1 MKNTL
6 GEVYKRRNNE
16 LVFIKDQKRTTV
28 NELSK
33 KFNVSRSTMNR
44 DLNLFLK
51 KNLIIKEYKSIVWI
65 GHVNK
70 EPEVHIE
77 QSQPQLSTVVNNLK
91 NNSIAFVNASP
102 FSEVL
107 IQKLLEKDISVV
119 TNNIPSK
126 RIDSSS
132 VFYVGGQI
140 ENNGNYSFFAGDI
153 ALKNIKSFHPENAVI
168 YASGIDDKLITT
180 QTLEQSL
187 IDRTMIEYSES
198 NTIIVMKSSK
208 NFESNFMIV
217 KRELAEKIMFIR

>member
-6 GEVYKRRNNE
+6 SEVYNRRNNE
-16 LVFIKDQKRTTV
+16 LNFIKNQRKTTV

-33 KFNVSRSTMNR
+33 EFNVSRSTVNR

-51 KNLIIKEYKSIVWI
+51 KNLIIKEYKSVVWI
-65 GHVNK
+65 GHVNE

-77 QSQPQLSTVVNNLK
+77 QSRPQLEEIVNSFK
-91 NNSIAFVNASP
+91 VNSVAFVNASP
-102 FSEVL
+102 FSGIL
-107 IQKLLEKDISVV
+107 IQRLLNKGISVV

-126 RIDSSS
+126 KINSSS
-132 VFYVGGQI
+132 VFYIGGQI
-140 ENNGNYSFFAGDI
+140 ENNGNYSFFAGDL

-168 YASGIDDKLITT
+168 YASGIDSKLITT

-198 NTIIVMKSSK
+198 NTIIVTKSSK

-217 KRELAEKIMFIR
+217 KRNLAQKIMFIK